1 MNSSNFDL
9 FTERFFFSL
18 QDQTPIQYY
27 PPRPEDTSLLDEEL
41 EDNLEE
47 YAESI
52 PSATSK
58 DEKDDDAKSASGD
71 EIESSETEAKDGERR
86 SKQLEDPE
94 APKRPCVVEG
104 VGESSSAAPLSLK
117 TIPMAPPLKR
127 TPPTSTSTK
136 CKFNDFGLPIE
147 SS

>member
-1 MNSSNFDL
+1 MNFDL
-9 FTERFFFSL
+9 FIERFLLLL
-18 QDQTPIQYY
+18 QDQIPIQYY
-27 PPRPEDTSLLDEEL
+27 PPRPEDTSLLGEEL

-58 DEKDDDAKSASGD
+58 DEKDDDVKSASGD
-71 EIESSETEAKDGERR
+71 EIESSETNAKDGERR
-86 SKQLEDPE
+86 SKQLEDPV
-94 APKRPCVVEG
+94 APKQPRVVEG
-104 VGESSSAAPLSLK
+104 AGESSSAAPLSSK
-117 TIPMAPPLKR
+117 TILMAPPPKR

-136 CKFNDFGLPIE
+136 CKVNDFGLPIE

>member
-1 MNSSNFDL
+1 MNFDL
-9 FTERFFFSL
+9 FIERSLLLL
-18 QDQTPIQYY
+18 QDQIPIQYY
-27 PPRPEDTSLLDEEL
+27 PPRPEDTSLLGEEL

-58 DEKDDDAKSASGD
+58 DEKDDDVKSASGD
-71 EIESSETEAKDGERR
+71 EIESSETDAKDGERR
-86 SKQLEDPE
+86 SKQLEDPTVPE
-94 APKRPCVVEG
+94 QPRVVEG
-104 VGESSSAAPLSLK
+104 TGESFSAAPSSSR
-117 TIPMAPPLKR
+117 IVPMAPPLKR

-136 CKFNDFGLPIE
+136 LKVNDFGLPIE